1 MAQPRAF
8 GRLTGANAMG
18 SLTSLGIMHG
28 PVPPPMDSY
37 EGQWLPFSAWSHR
50 HTFKTCVDHEGSSG
64 SISVSHIG
72 VPHLPHAGLR
82 VWVKEK
88 IDGVCTVRVP
98 PNGPPN
104 L

>member
-1 MAQPRAF
+1 MVTIQRVVA
-8 GRLTGANAMG
+8 
-18 SLTSLGIMHG
+18 
-28 PVPPPMDSY
+28 PP
-37 EGQWLPFSAWSHR
+37 
-50 HTFKTCVDHEGSSG
+50 TFKMCVDHEGSSG
-64 SISVSHIG
+64 SICVSHIG